1 MCRKKG
7 DIRRYAT
14 EEDRKEGIRL
24 KAKRY
29 YEKHKEKIKKKAIE
43 KRQTESQTKSPTKVT
58 GDGMKVVDEVEYLVL
73 ELKK

>member
-43 KRQTESQTKSPTKVT
+43 KRQTESQTKVT
-58 GDGMKVVDEVEYLVL
+58 GDGMKVDDEVEYLVL